1 MSGKAKD
8 RQPLALSDTL
18 RDLALLRASSK
29 DLLASGLVETGDG
42 KHEDEEVMQSLAQS
56 YEFVA
61 EARKALKLHN
71 RDETAAI
78 GRKVEDVRSRL
89 EDAEKGLAQ

>member
-1 MSGKAKD
+1 MSGKGKD
-8 RQPLALSDTL
+8 KQPLALSDTL

-29 DLLASGLVETGDG
+29 DLSNSGLVETKDAG
-42 KHEDEEVMQSLAQS
+42 HEDEQVMQSLAQS

-61 EARKALKLHN
+61 EARAALKLHN

-78 GRKVEDVRSRL
+78 GRKVEDVRSKL
-89 EDAEKGLAQ
+89 DGAEAGLA